1 MSAILLTK
9 PDISRI
15 LQVNIA
21 SKKSVSLFLVI
32 ILYFVIKFLII
43 FLILT
48 ESVSIFLHTVM
59 CLPS

>member
-32 ILYFVIKFLII
+32 MLYFVIKFLII